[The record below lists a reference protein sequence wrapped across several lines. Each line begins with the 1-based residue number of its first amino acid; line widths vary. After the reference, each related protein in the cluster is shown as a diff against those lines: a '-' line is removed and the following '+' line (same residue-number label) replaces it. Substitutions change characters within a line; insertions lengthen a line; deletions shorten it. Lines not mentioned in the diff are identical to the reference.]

1 MGHEVTTELTS
12 HEALEQA
19 TASLGRGGV
28 GLHAI
33 LLPPQRLV
41 FQGDGHVPSQ
51 RHPAPP
57 RRWRWRPVR
66 GMLQGNAAWGRSAL
80 VPASGPAGGAGNAL
94 LHRHPPCAPSST
106 MRRRMGPIECA
117 FWGLRRNG
125 MGNV

>member
-41 FQGDGHVPSQ
+41 FQGDGHVTIT
-51 RHPAPP
+51 APP
-57 RRWRWRPVR
+57 GATATLALETRAWDVAGQRFMGQVSPRPR
-66 GMLQGNAAWGRSAL
+66 
-80 VPASGPAGGAGNAL
+80 
-94 LHRHPPCAPSST
+94 
-106 MRRRMGPIECA
+106 
-117 FWGLRRNG
+117 
-125 MGNV
+125 